1 MPGAVGLSID
11 HRPYTNYVY
20 RRFSLTVLCV
30 LVLFRVPSV
39 FLERGASIHGFR
51 DLRGFPALG
60 FEDFFFG
67 EEVTGSL
74 GSLVV

>member
-1 MPGAVGLSID
+1 M
-11 HRPYTNYVY
+11 
-20 RRFSLTVLCV
+20 
-30 LVLFRVPSV
+30 PSV